1 MSSGT
6 TTRPNLG
13 ALIGNQGKLI
23 APVPGHRRRQILR
36 GRMIISMEQLMEEW
50 NAEAGISSESSCYS
64 ELSVE
69 ESRRIAEE
77 RQEMIQQ
84 KIAMGGLPNLRKG
97 GLMLPDFNMVTDHAP
112 PINLTVSASML
123 DETSSVA
130 TTTMNIDIEGDDDT
144 ENINPISQSSGS
156 VENLYESL
164 SAPVAQ
170 QIQPDFRRSL
180 APQENKAD
188 KVLSRQS
195 LAAGKTSGAAVG
207 GEALDVAITKREG
220 SMNNNAVTT
229 ATILPPN
236 TAMATT
242 NNNAVTTATILP
254 PDTAMAATP
263 YTVPAPVMAQE
274 ELPNGMAV
282 SAAMELTLTE
292 MEMGRA
298 HCEISSDVVTDRL
311 TEVAAHGIPPIMSAD
326 EEEPM
331 EVDSSLSEAERS
343 KRKSIVKAEMICAQD
358 KITKPAN
365 VHSQGEAFAMAADKN
380 QQIAGKNICSDV
392 QQRDAFMADF
402 VIGSTQGAR
411 VSRKWVNAVPR
422 KSFAYGQS
430 FGDDIDRI
438 ALVNGRYSLESIKT
452 TGSGMRAIH
461 EEVAGDIAEVES
473 SESSQAPVGN
483 DQDATLTTANLEE
496 RDRTY
501 TVMTE
506 EVAANILVDLSEAT
520 NKDLRTGSIP
530 NPNAFVVADGRKD
543 TSASS
548 QLSAGGSDIGAAS
561 TCPQEITI
569 INRAMENSALEPT
582 PKSRWDD
589 TMTAENGEKNK
600 LAFRNSAS
608 RSTFDDESST
618 TPAPFKGTFDESSIA
633 KGTSETM
640 KWIYWLPLQSA
651 SRSTFD
657 DESSTTPAPFKGTFD
672 ESSIAKGTSETM
684 KWIYWLPLQSA
695 SRSTFDDES
704 STTPAP
710 FKGTFDESSI
720 AKGTSE
726 TMKWIYWLPL
736 QSASRSTFDDESS
749 TTPAPFKGT
758 FDESSIAKGTSETM
772 KWIYWLPLQSASRST
787 FDDESNLPTVGA
799 LIFGDFG
806 FKSLQKVVVEI
817 TIINRAMENS
827 ALEPTPKSRWDDT
840 MTAENG
846 EKNKLAFRNSASRST
861 FDDESST
868 TPAPFKGTFDES
880 SIAKGTSETTNSCTL
895 IALDD
900 TRSMRDE
907 LLNILDMTNG
917 KHMMQPKT
925 NRTLLSF
932 KTPKKATAVFATKTH
947 TQNAATNKNNSEQA
961 KQDRRSGRVTSTPNA
976 ETHICPRFTA
986 HQAAF
991 ATPVRGRDHRSEMSK
1006 SPSVPRMVRI
1016 RSGTRI
1022 LHSPVMT
1029 VAKEDS
1035 SSPFR
1040 APTVPANN
1048 RMSRPSMALF
1058 EIANYESP
1066 LSTPSRG
1073 IHSEHLHDTE
1083 RSSLLETS
1091 SRSPFHLPVVSPRPS
1106 SRTSRIPAPIAET
1119 GKRTNDSNKMSADVA
1134 EYLRSGGTPRPS
1146 SQTESAFGHS
1156 MIFASSSILRSDVMK
1171 SGPRIR
1177 NIRFDVSAML
1187 LEKAAMS
1194 GPVNR
1199 RQPRER
1205 RLSRFP
1211 LPNLSKLNFDE
1222 DSGSD
1227 EEQTTQEIQKNAASE
1242 QPTSTHDMD
1251 LAEPSE
1257 ENPMKVVIIDS
1268 DEDGDYGIDGLESDT
1283 TRLTIDDAID
1293 SGDEGALSSK
1303 ADDKKQ
1309 HSRKSIRAKLIDL
1322 SIATVDSPNI
1332 ENVSTR
1338 RLQEA
1343 TQQCASLASAS
1354 DDGNTTTPIGSPLH
1368 LVAANKK
1375 RQQIAYLA
1383 KRKILH
1389 PSNVSQEGVRRS
1401 ARNRVA
1407 PARRW
1412 LGEVPVYRVDSQ
1424 GNRELVD
1431 VSLVRVRDPFFVK
1444 YGTASMEVALERQRQ
1459 MHKQAKRFCGVEKI
1473 DGPKCQKMLDDANEE
1488 LSFKKNG
1495 SDEYEYLFLRIRGK
1509 MTTSVNAAHISSVEN
1524 VLCNGLEDAELSA
1537 VYAILYGGEL
1547 RKLDFEEESEK
1558 LAMKSNFEL
1567 RGYVIDAPNEQLRS
1581 PRKVRVAA
1589 IQNAVVEPTTA
1600 PVQQQREALHNR
1612 IAVMIG
1618 TAAQAGAQIIAM
1630 QEVWTM
1636 PFAFCTR
1643 ERLPWTEFAESAEH
1657 GPTTQFLKK
1666 IAKQYGIVIV
1676 SPILERD
1683 ATGMIWNCAVII
1695 SHTGDVIGKTR
1706 KNHIPRVGDFNES
1719 TYYMESTLGHPVF
1732 ETKFGV
1738 IAVNICYGR
1747 HHPLNW
1753 MMYALNGAEIIFNPS
1768 ATIAGLSE
1776 PLWGIEAR
1784 NAAVANHVYTVAI
1797 NRVGTEV
1804 FPHEF
1809 TSGDGKPA
1817 HNDFGHF
1824 FGSSYV
1830 AAPDGRRTEGLSRT
1844 RDGVLIAELDLNL
1857 CQQTKDSWGFQMTR
1871 RLDMYAKEIAMAAQ
1885 PDYKPQIIRES

>member
-23 APVPGHRRRQILR
+23 APVPGYRRRQILR

-633 KGTSETM
+633 KGTSET
-640 KWIYWLPLQSA
+640 
-651 SRSTFD
+651 
-657 DESSTTPAPFKGTFD
+657 
-672 ESSIAKGTSETM
+672 
-684 KWIYWLPLQSA
+684 
-695 SRSTFDDES
+695 
-704 STTPAP
+704 
-710 FKGTFDESSI
+710 
-720 AKGTSE
+720 
-726 TMKWIYWLPL
+726 
-736 QSASRSTFDDESS
+736 
-749 TTPAPFKGT
+749 
-758 FDESSIAKGTSETM
+758 
-772 KWIYWLPLQSASRST
+772 
-787 FDDESNLPTVGA
+787 
-799 LIFGDFG
+799 
-806 FKSLQKVVVEI
+806 
-817 TIINRAMENS
+817 
-827 ALEPTPKSRWDDT
+827 
-840 MTAENG
+840 
-846 EKNKLAFRNSASRST
+846 
-861 FDDESST
+861 
-868 TPAPFKGTFDES
+868 
-880 SIAKGTSETTNSCTL
+880 TNSCTL

-1177 NIRFDVSAML
+1177 NIRFGGQLIANSIIFLVLVCFLLARIHTDVSAML

-1459 MHKQAKRFCGVEKI
+1459 MHKRHAHSRQLL
-1473 DGPKCQKMLDDANEE
+1473 Q
-1488 LSFKKNG
+1488 
-1495 SDEYEYLFLRIRGK
+1495 
-1509 MTTSVNAAHISSVEN
+1509 NA
-1524 VLCNGLEDAELSA
+1524 
-1537 VYAILYGGEL
+1537 
-1547 RKLDFEEESEK
+1547 K
-1558 LAMKSNFEL
+1558 LARKQKRIKEL
-1567 RGYVIDAPNEQLRS
+1567 KEKHRRCEDLDVSVTDIRTSSDSEGDEQ
-1581 PRKVRVAA
+1581 
-1589 IQNAVVEPTTA
+1589 
-1600 PVQQQREALHNR
+1600 
-1612 IAVMIG
+1612 
-1618 TAAQAGAQIIAM
+1618 
-1630 QEVWTM
+1630 
-1636 PFAFCTR
+1636 
-1643 ERLPWTEFAESAEH
+1643 
-1657 GPTTQFLKK
+1657 
-1666 IAKQYGIVIV
+1666 
-1676 SPILERD
+1676 
-1683 ATGMIWNCAVII
+1683 
-1695 SHTGDVIGKTR
+1695 
-1706 KNHIPRVGDFNES
+1706 
-1719 TYYMESTLGHPVF
+1719 
-1732 ETKFGV
+1732 
-1738 IAVNICYGR
+1738 
-1747 HHPLNW
+1747 
-1753 MMYALNGAEIIFNPS
+1753 
-1768 ATIAGLSE
+1768 
-1776 PLWGIEAR
+1776 
-1784 NAAVANHVYTVAI
+1784 
-1797 NRVGTEV
+1797 
-1804 FPHEF
+1804 
-1809 TSGDGKPA
+1809 
-1817 HNDFGHF
+1817 
-1824 FGSSYV
+1824 
-1830 AAPDGRRTEGLSRT
+1830 
-1844 RDGVLIAELDLNL
+1844 
-1857 CQQTKDSWGFQMTR
+1857 
-1871 RLDMYAKEIAMAAQ
+1871 
-1885 PDYKPQIIRES
+1885 